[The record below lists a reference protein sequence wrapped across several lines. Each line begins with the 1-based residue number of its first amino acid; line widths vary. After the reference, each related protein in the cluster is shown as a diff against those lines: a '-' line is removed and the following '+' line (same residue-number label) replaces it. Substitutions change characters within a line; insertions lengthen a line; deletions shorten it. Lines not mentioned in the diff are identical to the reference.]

1 MATRQFSV
9 TGDATQTVIGT
20 EVTGNLIQQMNNFVR
35 GRPAMY
41 LSSEEVADRIAH
53 YVPAGNHDLIVKAL
67 ERDRAVVLTQH
78 QRLKAY

>member
-1 MATRQFSV
+1 MTGPTWRPGNLSV

-20 EVTGNLIQQMNNFVR
+20 EVTGNLIQQINDFVR

-53 YVPAGNHDLIVKAL
+53 YIPLA
-67 ERDRAVVLTQH
+67 TMT
-78 QRLKAY
+78 